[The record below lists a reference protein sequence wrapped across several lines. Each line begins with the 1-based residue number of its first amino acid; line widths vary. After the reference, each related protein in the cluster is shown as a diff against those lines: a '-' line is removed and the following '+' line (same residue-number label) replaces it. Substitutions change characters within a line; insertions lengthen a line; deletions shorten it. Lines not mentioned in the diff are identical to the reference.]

1 MEHCDLVGHD
11 PKILSVI
18 LQPNVKHIN
27 LSHNIIDLLGAVKI
41 SAYFEGNPPVKF
53 LTFDNNK
60 FNDDNKIA
68 ISTHT
73 TCGQLPTSIT
83 HTSSTMTPFAAILH
97 AFEALSDLSRIPLLP
112 NTFRCL

>member
-1 MEHCDLVGHD
+1 MKN
-11 PKILSVI
+11 KILNSVAFSYLLEDQNAENNQVFMKRFNELCTDKEI
-18 LQPNVKHIN
+18 LDEI
-27 LSHNIIDLLGAVKI
+27 
-41 SAYFEGNPPVKF
+41 
-53 LTFDNNK
+53 
-60 FNDDNKIA
+60 NKIA

-112 NTFRCL
+112 NTFGYP